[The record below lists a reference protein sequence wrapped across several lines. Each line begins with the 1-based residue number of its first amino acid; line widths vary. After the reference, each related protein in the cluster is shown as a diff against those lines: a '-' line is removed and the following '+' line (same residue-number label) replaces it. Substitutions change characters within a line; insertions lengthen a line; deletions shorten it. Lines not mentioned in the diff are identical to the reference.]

1 MVTRPLR
8 KGEVVFR
15 DSPLVTGPS
24 RESEPCCVSCY
35 RPLDLTTAVLAEDA
49 ETDMECDGGP
59 VPYVSCPKCGWPLC
73 SLQCSEA
80 ARHAPE
86 CELVARAGLEISAE
100 DTDSLYD
107 VVTVIRCLHLKN
119 NDKRAWAALLT
130 LQEANPEVMD
140 KELLERAKMVTGLL
154 CGTFRIGEEFPK
166 ELVFD
171 ICTRLDIN
179 SFEIPLSGSSATVQ
193 GMYSLACMIEH
204 SCIPTGHR

>member
-1 MVTRPLR
+1 MEDACYRVAQSSDVGRHVVSSPSPPLPSAVTCGVQVVTRPLR

-140 KELLERAKMVTGLL
+140 KDLLERAKMVTGLL
-154 CGTFRIGEEFPK
+154 CGTFKIGQEFPAD
-166 ELVFD
+166 LVFG
-171 ICTRLDIN
+171 N
-179 SFEIPLSGSSATVQ
+179 
-193 GMYSLACMIEH
+193 MIE
-204 SCIPTGHR
+204 